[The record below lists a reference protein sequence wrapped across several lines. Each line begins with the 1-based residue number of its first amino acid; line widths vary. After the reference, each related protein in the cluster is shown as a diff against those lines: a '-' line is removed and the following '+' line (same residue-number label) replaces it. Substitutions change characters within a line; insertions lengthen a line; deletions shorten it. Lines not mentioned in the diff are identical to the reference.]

1 MFCYLIFLWTYQ
13 GFYLSRAE
21 QPSPKSIIDRGRRVA
36 GHRTSC
42 VLLQSG
48 THWPPCDD
56 LDTRP
61 RCLEATCPLVFTLLY
76 SAGLILVIYHVVGIY
91 PKVCLG
97 EKGLSCKA
105 ETDGGGVGGVGA
117 QTVKHVVE
125 QKYCSFF
132 FSLQQKKMW
141 SRFVSFCLMPDWR
154 LLCAAAATVSEY
166 LRGHECATCRSA
178 IDCMKRVTVCACVC
192 VFVCAHARV
201 VVTEKWCACSDC
213 ILWPSALNK

>member
-13 GFYLSRAE
+13 GFYLSSAE

-97 EKGLSCKA
+97 ERGLSCKA
-105 ETDGGGVGGVGA
+105 ETDGGGVGGGWGHRRSNMSWSKN
-117 QTVKHVVE
+117 TVL
-125 QKYCSFF
+125 FF
-132 FSLQQKKMW
+132 FLFNKRKCGA
-141 SRFVSFCLMPDWR
+141 VSFLSAWCQTGVFSAPLQR
-154 LLCAAAATVSEY
+154 LSLNTWEATSVLRVALLLTVWNVWLCVRA
-166 LRGHECATCRSA
+166 
-178 IDCMKRVTVCACVC
+178 CACLC
-192 VFVCAHARV
+192 VR
-201 VVTEKWCACSDC
+201 TQG
-213 ILWPSALNK
+213 L